1 MLFDFGNDPS
11 FDIGVAFSQGPAPSM
26 EDSVVKAGRRFAVV
40 DGFGGDGD
48 KASQA
53 AAVAFGA
60 SKAQDLKDTFWEAHR
75 AVFEVQGLH
84 RCMASMVA
92 ARVEDMPRSW
102 SGRNGLGMEVRV
114 PNKILKVA
122 WSGNCRAY
130 VLRSFYEDLERITQ
144 DHMSGPIITCSL
156 GNQHYWTPEL
166 EETKFGPK
174 DVLLLC
180 SKGLYSVVSHQ
191 LIGDQIR
198 CGGSAQQ
205 IASRLV
211 GLAQNLE
218 TRENV
223 SVLVVKSAGV

>member
-92 ARVEDMPRSW
+92 AQVEDMPR
-102 SGRNGLGMEVRV
+102 
-114 PNKILKVA
+114 
-122 WSGNCRAY
+122 
-130 VLRSFYEDLERITQ
+130 
-144 DHMSGPIITCSL
+144 TCSL